1 MRRPDGDSDDHQH
14 EHDNMKSGYWVLLAA
29 CVAGLAMAV
38 GVGAGTP
45 VAWSE
50 AARYAYLLVVAP
62 LSLLGTA
69 MVVVEKGHHALWG
82 VTLGLLGP
90 LALLALPL
98 VPDRGLGR
106 LQSPLFLAAIWAMLA
121 YFVLG
126 WLSLFAADINYT
138 TWSAI
143 QEVLAAKEIRAA
155 LWLSLWTTAVTVLI
169 GLAFAIP
176 MGYVLSRFRFPGHVL
191 VDSIVDLPIILPPLL
206 VGLSLLVFFQTR
218 TGRFIEDTGFRF
230 VFQQK
235 GIILCQF
242 LASASFGI
250 RAVKLTFDGIDP
262 RLEYVAMTL
271 GSTRAGAFFRVALPL
286 ARRGIITGA
295 ILIWT
300 RAFGIFGPLMVFVG
314 AVRMR
319 TEVLPTTIYLEQS
332 VGRIE
337 VALAV
342 AVLMLVLAAAGL
354 IGIRSIGLRAG

>member
-1 MRRPDGDSDDHQH
+1 M
-14 EHDNMKSGYWVLLAA
+14 MKSGYWILIAGICLTAATASLTAIFTPPAWIESARFAVLWILMPF
-29 CVAGLAMAV
+29 CMLGSGMVA
-38 GVGAGTP
+38 
-45 VAWSE
+45 
-50 AARYAYLLVVAP
+50 
-62 LSLLGTA
+62 
-69 MVVVEKGHHALWG
+69 VEKGRPVLLGIAI
-82 VTLGLLGP
+82 GLLGP
-90 LALLALPL
+90 LSLLVLPL
-98 VPDRGLGR
+98 MASRRVER
-106 LQSPLFLAAIWAMLA
+106 LQSPFFLAAIWTVVA
-121 YFVLG
+121 YFILG
-126 WLSLFAADINYT
+126 WLALFLADINYT
-138 TWSAI
+138 TWPAI
-143 QEVLAAKEIRAA
+143 QEVMAAKEIRAA
-155 LWLSLWTTAVTVLI
+155 LWLSVWTTAVTVLI

-176 MGYVLSRFRFPGHVL
+176 MGYALSRFRFPGHVL

-218 TGRFIEDTGFRF
+218 TGNFIEDTGLRF
-230 VFQQK
+230 VFQTR
-235 GIILCQF
+235 GIILCQL

-262 RLEYVAMTL
+262 RLEHVAMTL

-332 VGRIE
+332 VGRVE

-354 IGIRSIGLRAG
+354 VGIRVIGLKAG

>member
-1 MRRPDGDSDDHQH
+1 
-14 EHDNMKSGYWVLLAA
+14 V
-29 CVAGLAMAV
+29 
-38 GVGAGTP
+38 
-45 VAWSE
+45 
-50 AARYAYLLVVAP
+50 
-62 LSLLGTA
+62 
-69 MVVVEKGHHALWG
+69 
-82 VTLGLLGP
+82 
-90 LALLALPL
+90 
-98 VPDRGLGR
+98 
-106 LQSPLFLAAIWAMLA
+106 
-121 YFVLG
+121 
-126 WLSLFAADINYT
+126 
-138 TWSAI
+138 
-143 QEVLAAKEIRAA
+143 
-155 LWLSLWTTAVTVLI
+155 I

-176 MGYVLSRFRFPGHVL
+176 MGYALSRFRFPGHVL

-218 TGRFIEDTGFRF
+218 SGRFIEETGLRF

-235 GIILCQF
+235 GIILCQL

-262 RLEYVAMTL
+262 RLEHVAMTL
-271 GSTRAGAFFRVALPL
+271 GSTRSGAFFRVALPL

-342 AVLMLVLAAAGL
+342 AVLMLVLATAGL
-354 IGIRSIGLRAG
+354 LGIRMIGLRAAE

>member
-1 MRRPDGDSDDHQH
+1 M
-14 EHDNMKSGYWVLLAA
+14 
-29 CVAGLAMAV
+29 VA
-38 GVGAGTP
+38 
-45 VAWSE
+45 
-50 AARYAYLLVVAP
+50 
-62 LSLLGTA
+62 
-69 MVVVEKGHHALWG
+69 VEKGHHYLLGLG
-82 VTLGLLGP
+82 VGLLGP
-90 LALLALPL
+90 AAVLVLPFLPDHQLA
-98 VPDRGLGR
+98 R
-106 LQSPLFLAAIWAMLA
+106 LQSPFFLAGIWAVVG

-126 WLSLFAADINYT
+126 WLTLFAADIGYT
-138 TWSAI
+138 TWPAV

-155 LWLSLWTTAVTVLI
+155 LWLSVWTTSVTVLL

-176 MGYVLSRFRFPGHVL
+176 MGYALSRFRFRGHVL

-218 TGRFIEDTGFRF
+218 TGSFIEDTGLKF

-262 RLEYVAMTL
+262 RLEHVAMTL

-342 AVLMLVLAAAGL
+342 AVLMLVLAAVGL
-354 IGIRSIGLRAG
+354 IAIRVIGLRAG

>member
-1 MRRPDGDSDDHQH
+1 MGLCAS
-14 EHDNMKSGYWVLLAA
+14 
-29 CVAGLAMAV
+29 LAMAWAV
-38 GVGAGTP
+38 GTWTP
-45 VAWSE
+45 VAW
-50 AARYAYLLVVAP
+50 ADAVLFAYLLVAAP
-62 LSLLGTA
+62 MSLLGAT
-69 MVVVEKGHHALWG
+69 MVAVEKGHHFLLGLG
-82 VTLGLLGP
+82 VGLLGP
-90 LALLALPL
+90 AAVFVLPFL
-98 VPDRGLGR
+98 RDHQLGR
-106 LQSPLFLAAIWAMLA
+106 LQSPFFLAGIWAVVG

-126 WLSLFAADINYT
+126 WLALFAADIGYT
-138 TWSAI
+138 TWPAV
-143 QEVLAAKEIRAA
+143 QEVLGAKEIRAA
-155 LWLSLWTTAVTVLI
+155 LWLSVWTTSVTVLL

-176 MGYVLSRFRFPGHVL
+176 MGYALSRFRFRGHVL

-218 TGRFIEDTGFRF
+218 TGSFIEDAGLRF

-235 GIILCQF
+235 GIVLCQF

-262 RLEYVAMTL
+262 RLEHVAMTL

-342 AVLMLVLAAAGL
+342 AVLMLVLAAVGL
-354 IGIRSIGLRAG
+354 IAIRVIGLRAG

>member
-1 MRRPDGDSDDHQH
+1 MR
-14 EHDNMKSGYWVLLAA
+14 SGYWILLIGF
-29 CVAGLAMAV
+29 CTWLAMAWAV
-38 GVGAGTP
+38 AASTP
-45 VAWSE
+45 VAQGD
-50 AARYAYLLVVAP
+50 ALLFTYLLVAAP
-62 LSLLGTA
+62 LSLLGAA
-69 MVVVEKGHHALWG
+69 MVAVEKGHSALLG
-82 VTLGLLGP
+82 LGAGLLGP
-90 LALLALPL
+90 AACFVLPL
-98 VPDRGLGR
+98 LPDHHLGR
-106 LQSPLFLAAIWAMLA
+106 LQSPFFLAGIWAVLG

-126 WLSLFAADINYT
+126 WLVLFAADINYT
-138 TWSAI
+138 TWPAV

-155 LWLSLWTTAVTVLI
+155 LWLSVWTTSVTVLL
-169 GLAFAIP
+169 GLFFAIP

-218 TGRFIEDTGFRF
+218 TGGFIEDAGLKF

-235 GIILCQF
+235 GIVLCQF

-262 RLEYVAMTL
+262 RLEHVAMTL

-342 AVLMLVLAAAGL
+342 AVLMLVLAAVGL
-354 IGIRSIGLRAG
+354 IAIRMIGLRAE